1 MEEIDKQRRE
11 QFKEYEMKKK
21 AEEDHKL
28 AQMQPDQRA
37 EEQRKL
43 EESKK
48 RHNDHEKVKHPGG
61 RQQLEEVWEETDHV
75 SNFPTT
81 F

>member
-1 MEEIDKQRRE
+1 MFRIFPLFQ
-11 QFKEYEMKKK
+11 
-21 AEEDHKL
+21 EDHKL
-28 AQMQPDQRA
+28 AQMLPEQREA
-37 EEQRKL
+37 EKRKL

-48 RHNDHEKVKHPGG
+48 RHDEHEAVKHPGG

-75 SNFPTT
+75 SLLDNHVAILIF